1 MTDRRV
7 VAVGLFAAGGG
18 ALLIAVP
25 GLAGAAVPAIAAVV
39 LTLGVGLVAV
49 GLAVR
54 ALVADEEPLDLPAP
68 ERRPTYRRAGANV
81 AALLDDV
88 GLAGRRKLDEDG
100 ETGRERL
107 RAALQDLAVD
117 VLGRTE
123 GWAPETAAERL
134 ADGTWTDDAEAA
146 AFFAAGFRPPVS
158 RLAYLPWGR
167 PDLPFARRGRHVVA
181 ALAERVGGPVPDPDE
196 RVAEPTGA
204 TGANGEQ
211 TATGG
216 EYWPSGEFPQTRS
229 TGLTAAITAGA
240 LAVSA
245 VGVGFG
251 EPAVVLTAALG
262 IALVGVARVWS
273 PEPTVSLTRSLSTER
288 PAPGDEV
295 TVTVTVRNTGDRT
308 LPDIRLF
315 DGVPAGLTV
324 VGGSPRVTTALRPGK
339 AITVEYTVEAVDGRH
354 TFEPGVVVVGDPVG
368 ATETVTTVEGPTTL
382 SCGFGRPTTATEP
395 PRPQV
400 SVNPGRQLGT
410 ESGSGVEFDAL
421 REYRTGDP
429 PARIDW
435 HHRAKTGDLAT
446 VEFREPRLS
455 KVAVLVDTRPAAYV
469 ATPGGVPAP
478 RHGAVAAF
486 TLASGLLAEG
496 VPVGVGTVPPGEEW
510 TAVGTGPAHR
520 ARLRERLAGEDAV
533 PWLSPTADPPVP
545 EVVAA
550 LTARLSSDVQVLFV
564 SPLCDDGSVAIAR
577 RLDAAGHSVTVV
589 SPDCTDGGNVA
600 GAYGRLDRWRRLS
613 TLRGAGVPVT
623 DWDPADGIEGVV
635 RRVQH

>member
-7 VAVGLFAAGGG
+7 VAVGLLAGAGGI
-18 ALLIAVP
+18 LLIAVP
-25 GLAGAAVPAIAAVV
+25 GLAGAAVPTIAAVV
-39 LTLGVGLVAV
+39 LTVAVGLVAV

-54 ALVADEEPLDLPAP
+54 ALLADGEPRDLPTP
-68 ERRPTYRRAGANV
+68 ERRPTYRSAGA
-81 AALLDDV
+81 AFDGLLDDV
-88 GLAGRRKLDEDG
+88 GLAGRRKLDADE

-107 RAALQDLAVD
+107 RAVLEGVAVD
-117 VLGRTE
+117 ALGRTD
-123 GWAPETAAERL
+123 GWDPETARQQL
-134 ADGTWTDDAEAA
+134 SDGTWTDDVAAA
-146 AFFAAGFRPPVS
+146 AFFTEGYRPPVP
-158 RLAYLPWGR
+158 RRAYLPWGR

-181 ALAERVGGPVPDPDE
+181 ALSARVGGPVPDPEE
-196 RVAEPTGA
+196 RPERAVTPIDD
-204 TGANGEQ
+204 
-211 TATGG
+211 
-216 EYWPSGEFPQTRS
+216 YWPSGEFPRRRS

-273 PEPTVSLTRSLSTER
+273 PTADVALTRSLSTER
-288 PAPGDEV
+288 ASPGDAV

-308 LPDIRLF
+308 LPDIRLV
-315 DGVPAGLTV
+315 DGVPPGLTV
-324 VGGSPRVTTALRPGK
+324 VEGSPRVATALRPGK
-339 AITVEYTVEAVDGRH
+339 ATTAEYTVEAVDGRH

-368 ATETVTTVEGPTTL
+368 ATETVTTVEGADGPTEL
-382 SCGFGRPTTATEP
+382 VCGFGPPTTATEP

-400 SVNPGRQLGT
+400 TVNPGQQVGT

-435 HHRAKTGDLAT
+435 HHRAKTGELAT

-455 KVAVLVDTRPAAYV
+455 KVAVVVDTRPAAYV
-469 ATPGGVPAP
+469 AKPGGVPAP
-478 RHGAVAAF
+478 RYGAVAAF

-496 VPVGVGTVPPGEEW
+496 VPVGVGTVPPGEGW
-510 TAVGTGPAHR
+510 TPIGTGPAQ
-520 ARLRERLAGEDAV
+520 REAVREVLAGDETV
-533 PWLSPTADPPVP
+533 PWLAPANGATASDAVR
-545 EVVAA
+545 A
-550 LTARLSSDVQVLFV
+550 LTARLEPDVQVLFV
-564 SPLCDDGSVAIAR
+564 SPLCDDESAAIAR

-589 SPDCTDGGNVA
+589 SPDCTDAETVA
-600 GAYGRLDRWRRLS
+600 GAFGRLDRWRRLS

-635 RRVQH
+635 RRVKH